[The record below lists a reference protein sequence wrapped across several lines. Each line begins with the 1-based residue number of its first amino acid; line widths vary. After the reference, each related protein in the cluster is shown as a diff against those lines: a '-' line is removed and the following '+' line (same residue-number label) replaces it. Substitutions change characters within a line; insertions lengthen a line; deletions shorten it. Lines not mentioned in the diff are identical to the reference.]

1 MNSDNISE
9 KAFDADIKRQLENS
23 SVTFDPESWE
33 KMSQKLDSVFPDNNS
48 GNSGFFELLIVAFLL
63 SSFFFWNVGTFSK
76 TNSSIVSSD
85 NIADQI
91 SDNSPEETELSGIS
105 ESGDLSNR
113 SGNVANQ
120 ASDEPIHAKSEDQV
134 LKQDN
139 EPENQA
145 NSGSISFK
153 DNNAAKEPGTVITNF
168 NFNQAS
174 TSLVLLATNDLSTD
188 KVEER
193 TNFERAAKVAP
204 NTEDIELIE
213 QQPLPDQ
220 IKGVNLNIEDPPV
233 VQTSASP
240 WFLGFGYGPDI
251 SLVGFSEVTKP
262 GTNLSILLEYQ
273 LNRRWS
279 INSGITYS
287 NKNYT
292 AKGEDYH
299 PPKGFWDYGVIPDM
313 TDGTCDVLDIPIN
326 VRYYFKPEKI
336 NRLFASTGLSTYLM
350 LTEDYKYQYARDDP
364 QHLVLSWS
372 GKNENQHYFAI
383 YNLSVGYQRLMG
395 KRWFLEIE
403 PFIKLPLTGV
413 GFGEVDLWSTGA
425 SFSLKYNFR

>member
-1 MNSDNISE
+1 MNSDNLSE
-9 KAFDADIKRQLENS
+9 KAFDAEIKGHLENS

-33 KMSQKLDSVFPDNNS
+33 KMSQKLDYVFPKNNS
-48 GNSGFFELLIVAFLL
+48 GNSGFFELLIVALML
-63 SSFFFWNVGTFSK
+63 SAFFFWNVGTFPQ
-76 TNSSIVSSD
+76 TNSSIVGLG
-85 NIADQI
+85 NTVDQI
-91 SDNSPEETELSGIS
+91 SDNSAEGTELSGIS

-113 SGNVANQ
+113 SGN
-120 ASDEPIHAKSEDQV
+120 
-134 LKQDN
+134 
-139 EPENQA
+139 
-145 NSGSISFK
+145 
-153 DNNAAKEPGTVITNF
+153 DNNAAKEPGTVITNS

-174 TSLVLLATNDLSTD
+174 TTLVLLATNDLSTN
-188 KVEER
+188 KVDER

-220 IKGVNLNIEDPPV
+220 IKGANLNIEDPPV
-233 VQTSASP
+233 VKASSSP
-240 WFLGFGYGPDI
+240 WFLGFGYGPDV
-251 SLVGFSEVTKP
+251 SLVGFSEVTRP
-262 GTNLSILLEYQ
+262 GTNLGILLEYQ

-287 NKNYT
+287 RKNYT

-299 PPKGFWDYGVIPDM
+299 PPKGFWDYGIVPDM
-313 TDGTCDVLDIPIN
+313 TDATCEVIDIPIN
-326 VRYYFKPEKI
+326 IRYYIRPAKS

-350 LTEDYKYQYARDDP
+350 LTEDYKYQYGRDDP

-383 YNLSVGYQRLMG
+383 YNLSVGYQRSMG
-395 KRWFLEIE
+395 KQWFLEIE
-403 PFIKLPLTGV
+403 PFVKLPLTGV

-425 SFSLKYNFR
+425 SFSLKYNF